1 MFCAAHAQE
10 MDGILADSN
19 MFTHT
24 MVEKGKGHLG
34 KGSHAKGFG
43 KGAGKGNP
51 KVPKEDGPAAPKSEA
66 EQLAEAYSKA
76 KKMRDLSTI
85 MMSKMQDCL
94 QVAKKSKYWSK
105 SAQKDADALI
115 GKLETSTSA
124 LKKVLMKGSCTVD
137 ELKAMVLDTAEVVK
151 ECQMSCKEYKQVANK
166 TGSLVSKGSKKK

>member
-1 MFCAAHAQE
+1 
-10 MDGILADSN
+10 
-19 MFTHT
+19 
-24 MVEKGKGHLG
+24 
-34 KGSHAKGFG
+34 
-43 KGAGKGNP
+43 
-51 KVPKEDGPAAPKSEA
+51 
-66 EQLAEAYSKA
+66 
-76 KKMRDLSTI
+76 MRDLSTM
-85 MMSKMQDCL
+85 MMSRMQDCL